1 MSQGYT
7 VTVNEEN
14 CDVTV
19 IAPGAA
25 GALGYY
31 GAFFS
36 DQDQAAAAVNTPT
49 AMTLNNT
56 AEANG
61 ISIVSNSRITFA
73 YPGTYDIQFSAQ
85 AHHRGGGG
93 NGLELDIW
101 FRKNGTNLADSA
113 TKLIIQKN
121 DYLVPA
127 WDYLL
132 TVNAGDYVELMYQVT
147 NTDIVLEHAVADGVP
162 VDTPSLIVNVMQVMY
177 TQVGPQGPAGL
188 TGATGGTGPA
198 GAAATITAG
207 TTTTLSPGAS
217 ATVTNAGTS
226 SAAIF
231 NFGIPAGVK
240 GDKGD
245 TGDAGATGAA
255 ATIAAGTT
263 TTLSPGSSATVTN
276 SGTSSTAV
284 FDFGIPQG
292 LTGAT
297 GGTGPAGPGVAV
309 GGSTGQVL
317 AKTSAT
323 DYATEWVTPTPVG
336 AQYVTLAT
344 DSTLTNERVLAAG
357 TGITV
362 TDGGAG
368 SNVTVAT
375 TAILPTI
382 IDAKGDLLV
391 GTTADTVARLAVG
404 STANQVLV
412 VDSSTASGLKWGDP
426 SLSGAGARALNST
439 GAYLD
444 GSTGMVSGTVNE
456 FATTPDSAA
465 LSITGDIDIRWFG
478 AWTNWSAPGQ
488 MVSKW
493 GVNTQ
498 HSFLLIG
505 DGQRLR
511 FYWSTNGTTDNNF
524 RETTTDHNIPNGTA
538 KWVRVT
544 LDVDNGSTQHEVK
557 FFLSDDGT
565 NWTQLGSTVTTAGT
579 TSIWDGNRPLEL
591 KGNLVK
597 RAQVLNGIDGTVQF
611 DANFATQ
618 TANLLAFTE
627 SSTNAATV
635 TITTTRYTYGLPN
648 IQWNTSNITQALTIN
663 RVHYQPFLVS
673 APIIVDGTQF
683 HVSTGPAS
691 SANVRTGIYRA
702 DGNMQPTGAPIIDAG
717 NTVVGT
723 SATGTFFTQVTPVTL
738 QPGIYLTAINTSV
751 ALTVR
756 VQRGGIVGT
765 DIANGTSSIIS
776 LMYASQT
783 QGALPNPGTV
793 WDTRTFSNTSPNHYL
808 FLRWSPA

>member
-177 TQVGPQGPAGL
+177 TQVGPQGPIGL

-198 GAAATITAG
+198 GAAATIAAG

-245 TGDAGATGAA
+245 TGDAGATGATGSA

-276 SGTSSTAV
+276 AGTSSAAIFNFGIPAGIKGDQGDPGADSTVTVGTTTTLSAGSSATVANSGTASAAIL
-284 FDFGIPQG
+284 DFGIPQG
-292 LTGAT
+292 LVGAT
-297 GGTGPAGPGVAV
+297 GPTGPAG
-309 GGSTGQVL
+309 
-317 AKTSAT
+317 
-323 DYATEWVTPTPVG
+323 
-336 AQYVTLAT
+336 
-344 DSTLTNERVLAAG
+344 AAG
-357 TGITV
+357 ATV
-362 TDGGAG
+362 
-368 SNVTVAT
+368 
-375 TAILPTI
+375 
-382 IDAKGDLLV
+382 
-391 GTTADTVARLAVG
+391 
-404 STANQVLV
+404 
-412 VDSSTASGLKWGDP
+412 
-426 SLSGAGARALNST
+426 
-439 GAYLD
+439 
-444 GSTGMVSGTVNE
+444 
-456 FATTPDSAA
+456 
-465 LSITGDIDIRWFG
+465 
-478 AWTNWSAPGQ
+478 
-488 MVSKW
+488 
-493 GVNTQ
+493 
-498 HSFLLIG
+498 
-505 DGQRLR
+505 
-511 FYWSTNGTTDNNF
+511 
-524 RETTTDHNIPNGTA
+524 
-538 KWVRVT
+538 
-544 LDVDNGSTQHEVK
+544 
-557 FFLSDDGT
+557 
-565 NWTQLGSTVTTAGT
+565 
-579 TSIWDGNRPLEL
+579 LEL
-591 KGNLVK
+591 
-597 RAQVLNGIDGTVQF
+597 QV
-611 DANFATQ
+611 
-618 TANLLAFTE
+618 
-627 SSTNAATV
+627 
-635 TITTTRYTYGLPN
+635 
-648 IQWNTSNITQALTIN
+648 
-663 RVHYQPFLVS
+663 
-673 APIIVDGTQF
+673 
-683 HVSTGPAS
+683 
-691 SANVRTGIYRA
+691 
-702 DGNMQPTGAPIIDAG
+702 
-717 NTVVGT
+717 
-723 SATGTFFTQVTPVTL
+723 
-738 QPGIYLTAINTSV
+738 
-751 ALTVR
+751 
-756 VQRGGIVGT
+756 
-765 DIANGTSSIIS
+765 
-776 LMYASQT
+776 
-783 QGALPNPGTV
+783 
-793 WDTRTFSNTSPNHYL
+793 FS
-808 FLRWSPA
+808 